1 MKLNGIRILG
11 ILMGLLLGTILAM
24 VSIAI
29 QRGRNSDARNGGGTD
44 GVAAG
49 LSDRAKEGEESDLEQ
64 VAPPDP
70 GRRNQLK
77 ELIAATQSE
86 PNWTRR
92 FELTERSGKTV
103 RSEELLGQPYV
114 VCFFFSTCPGT
125 CKRQSGEMR
134 VLQSKFKGK
143 PIKLVSISVDP
154 DVDTPEVLKEYA
166 EGFGADPDQWL
177 FLTGDLENIV
187 KVGSEM
193 FYLPGVERRGHPD
206 RFCVVDAKGT
216 LVGSYIWLDP
226 DERDQLV
233 AHIEEL
239 LGSNK

>member
-1 MKLNGIRILG
+1 MKLKGIRILG
-11 ILMGLLLGTILAM
+11 VLMGLLLGTILAM

-29 QRGRNSDARNGGGTD
+29 QRGRNTDARNGEGTGGK
-44 GVAAG
+44 AAG
-49 LSDRAKEGEESDLEQ
+49 LSESTKEGGDLEPEQ

-70 GRRNQLK
+70 GRRKQLR

-92 FELTERSGKTV
+92 FELQERSGKTI

-134 VLQSKFKGK
+134 LLQSKFKGK
-143 PIKLVSISVDP
+143 PVKLVSISVDP
-154 DVDTPEVLKEYA
+154 EIDTPEVLKEYA
-166 EGFGADPDQWL
+166 EGFGADPEQWL
-177 FLTGDLENIV
+177 FLTGELENII

-206 RFCVVDAKGT
+206 RFCLVDAKGT
-216 LVGSYIWLDP
+216 LVGSYVWLDP

-239 LGSNK
+239 LSSNN

>member
-1 MKLNGIRILG
+1 MKLKGFRILG

-29 QRGRNSDARNGGGTD
+29 QRARNSDARVGTGAD
-44 GVAAG
+44 GRTAG
-49 LSDRAKEGEESDLEQ
+49 LSDRTEDVDDLEQ
-64 VAPPDP
+64 EHVAPSDP

-103 RSEELLGQPYV
+103 RSEDLLGQPYV

-134 VLQSKFKGK
+134 LLQSKFKGK
-143 PIKLVSISVDP
+143 PIRLVSISVDP
-154 DVDTPEVLKEYA
+154 EVDTPEVLKEYA
-166 EGFGADPDQWL
+166 EGFGADPEQWL
-177 FLTGDLENIV
+177 FLTGELENII

-206 RFCVVDAKGT
+206 RFCIVDAKGS

-233 AHIEEL
+233 AHVEEL
-239 LGSNK
+239 LTSNR